1 MFRISVFYNRR
12 QEKTGMRTQR
22 IAGMCLL
29 GAVLLFAQDW
39 KTTDSLPKVDFT
51 GLSAAQKA
59 KVLKLLRDYDCS
71 CGCSMKV
78 AECRIMDPG
87 CSYSKGISAAIVDAI
102 KQGKTESQALALAK
116 ATKWGQG
123 PPDHSTTLEPPVAIP
138 VTGAPIRGAA
148 AAPVTLVEFS
158 DFQCPFCIAATPQL
172 EAVLKTYPGQVK
184 LIFKEFPLDTHSQ
197 AALAAAAALAAH
209 KQGKFWGLYD
219 ALFAQ
224 RGNLS
229 RQRIVD
235 LAGTVGLDVNRF
247 KADLDSPEIKR
258 AVDRDIADGEKI
270 NVDSTPTLFV
280 DGQRFNGPVTLASLR
295 PVIDAELKH
304 PAAQPKEQAAR

>member
-1 MFRISVFYNRR
+1 
-12 QEKTGMRTQR
+12 MRAQR
-22 IAGMCLL
+22 IAGLCLL

-39 KTTDSLPKVDFT
+39 KTTDSLPNVDLT
-51 GLSAAQKA
+51 GLTPAQKA
-59 KVLKLLRDYDCS
+59 KVLKLVRENDCS
-71 CGCSMKV
+71 CHCGMKV
-78 AECRIMDPG
+78 AECRMMDPS
-87 CSYSKGISAAIVDAI
+87 CSYSKGIAQAIADAI

-123 PPDHSTTLEPPVAIP
+123 PPDHSATLEPPVSIA
-138 VTGAPIRGAA
+138 VAGAPVRGAA
-148 AAPVTLVEFS
+148 SAPVTMIEFS

-172 EAVLKTYPGQVK
+172 EAVLKAYPGQVK
-184 LIFKEFPLDTHSQ
+184 LIFKQFPLDSHSQ

-209 KQGKFWGLYD
+209 KQGKFWGMYD

-224 RGNLS
+224 KGNLS

-235 LAGTVGLDVNRF
+235 LAGAVGLDVNRF
-247 KADLDSPEIKR
+247 QADLASPEIKR
-258 AVDRDIADGEKI
+258 AVDKDIADGEKI

-295 PVIDAELKH
+295 PIIEAELKH
-304 PAAQPKEQAAR
+304 PAPQPKEQAAR